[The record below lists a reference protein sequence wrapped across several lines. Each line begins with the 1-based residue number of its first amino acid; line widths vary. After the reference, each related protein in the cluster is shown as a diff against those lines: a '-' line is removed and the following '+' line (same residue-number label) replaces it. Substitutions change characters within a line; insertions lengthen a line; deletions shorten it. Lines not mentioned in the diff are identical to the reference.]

1 MSLSTECAA
10 AFLSLRYPSFMSNII
25 REIFVEDHVQQVS
38 TETLRDLNLL
48 HSARDFKFCM
58 SQAQKACENIRVF

>member
-10 AFLSLRYPSFMSNII
+10 AFLSLSFMSNII

-48 HSARDFKFCM
+48 HRARDFKFCM